1 MAVTVHMPDGTV
13 KVLGNESRK
22 AGPAK
27 KAAEQGRARR
37 KSSPS
42 AGARLLKQALDRLD
56 KVDLNVN
63 QKKQPTKKLAHSR

>member
-27 KAAEQGRARR
+27 KAAGPVRERR

-42 AGARLLKQALDRLD
+42 TGARILKQALDRLD
-56 KVDLNVN
+56 QVDLHAK
-63 QKKQPTKKLAHSR
+63 QRKDAAKKPAHSR

>member
-27 KAAEQGRARR
+27 KAAASVRERR

-42 AGARLLKQALDRLD
+42 TGARILKQALDRLD
-56 KVDLNVN
+56 QVDLHAN
-63 QKKQPTKKLAHSR
+63 QRKEATKKPVHSR